1 MKNVILPFKGIAAG
15 YLFLGIVYKVSSE
28 ENFREIIIERTRLGI
43 SYENP
48 YKKTAKALGTLFGD
62 EEEVEKLILAWGNL
76 LEKKKGTVEL
86 PGSKEGIEE
95 TIVDV
100 QKVID

>member
-1 MKNVILPFKGIAAG
+1 M
-15 YLFLGIVYKVSSE
+15 VSSE
-28 ENFREIIIERTRLGI
+28 ENFSEIIIERTRLGI

-100 QKVID
+100 QKVIDWGVGSSNKRIKIEYG